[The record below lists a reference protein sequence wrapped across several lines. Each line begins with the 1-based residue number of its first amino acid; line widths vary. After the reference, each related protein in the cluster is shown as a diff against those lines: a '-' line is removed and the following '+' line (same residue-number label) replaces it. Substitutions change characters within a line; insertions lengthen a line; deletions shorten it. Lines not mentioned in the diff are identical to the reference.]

1 MKSPRKLLAA
11 VLAGVLAIAGAGWFL
26 STRLRSP
33 ADEAARRT
41 PPKASLVTVAVERRK
56 LVSTVAVNGTLEY
69 GSPFPI
75 TLAGVVGGPAELQR
89 ATRAPRQGRLRE
101 GGVLM
106 EVNGRPVFALRGKV
120 PMHRTI
126 APGTKGDDV
135 EQLQRALRRL
145 GFGAAV
151 TGVFDGATVAA
162 VTRLYAKGGYEAQR
176 PALADRQAR
185 DTLRKAVQTAKETL
199 ALEQRALDQGRDVL
213 PLKIKLGNAEAELRA
228 AESALEEAEDGR
240 LTPEDQ
246 AKMDAADAAV
256 RAAEEKLLE
265 AEQALAEANRPA
277 PTPSP
282 SPGAGIRL
290 LELKVANAGAELDS
304 ARRARDRLAE
314 ESAQARVKRLRE
326 LRTAARTA
334 QEGLVTA
341 EQALRHARQLS
352 PAKLKVANAKKDV
365 AAASSLLGEFLRTF
379 GTSIPPGEV
388 VFLPALPARV
398 HKAKVKA
405 GQMVEDEVATVT
417 SSSFMVAGSVES
429 GEAGLL
435 REGLKASIEL
445 DSGQT
450 YPATLSAVGEKAK
463 VPGEEAP
470 PAGSRPVLITPESMK
485 GLKGLS
491 GTSVAV
497 KVTVGATDEPV
508 LVVPVAAVVT
518 AADGRARVQV
528 ETAQDRTRE
537 VEVRTGL
544 TADGQVEVSGE
555 LKEGDRVVISG
566 A

>member
-33 ADEAARRT
+33 ADEAARRM
-41 PPKASLVTVAVERRK
+41 PPKASLVTAAVERRT

-120 PMHRTI
+120 PMHRTV
-126 APGTKGDDV
+126 APGTEGDDV

-145 GFGAAV
+145 GFGAPV
-151 TGVFDGATVAA
+151 TGVFDAATVAA

-176 PALADRQAR
+176 PALADRQAL

-213 PLKIKLGNAEAELRA
+213 PLKIKLGNAEDELRA

-246 AKMDAADAAV
+246 AKADAADSAV

-282 SPGAGIRL
+282 SPGADTRL

-314 ESAQARVKRLRE
+314 ESAQARMKRLRE
-326 LRTAARTA
+326 LRTAVRTA

-341 EQALRHARQLS
+341 EQALRHARQVS
-352 PAKLKVANAKKDV
+352 PAKLKVAHAKKDV
-365 AAASSLLGEFLRTF
+365 AAASALLSEFLRTF

-417 SSSFMVAGSVES
+417 SSSFMVSGSVEP

-450 YPATLSAVGEKAK
+450 YPATLSAVGDKAK

-470 PAGSRPVLITPESMK
+470 PQGNRPVLITPESMK

-491 GTSVAV
+491 GTAVAA

-528 ETAQDRTRE
+528 ETAPDRTRE

-544 TADGQVEVSGE
+544 TADGQVEVSGD

>member
-41 PPKASLVTVAVERRK
+41 PPKASLVTAAVERRT

-75 TLAGVVGGPAELQR
+75 TLAGVVGGPAEPQR

-145 GFGAAV
+145 GFGAPV

-176 PALADRQAR
+176 PALADRQAL

-246 AKMDAADAAV
+246 AKADAADSAV

-282 SPGAGIRL
+282 SPGADTRL

-326 LRTAARTA
+326 LRTAVRTA

-341 EQALRHARQLS
+341 EQALRHARQVS
-352 PAKLKVANAKKDV
+352 PAKLKVAHAKKDV
-365 AAASSLLGEFLRTF
+365 AAASALLSEFLRTF

-405 GQMVEDEVATVT
+405 GQTVEDEVATVT
-417 SSSFMVAGSVES
+417 SSSFMVSGSVEP

-450 YPATLSAVGEKAK
+450 YPATLSAVGDKAK

-470 PAGSRPVLITPESMK
+470 PEGNRPVLIAPESMK

-491 GTSVAV
+491 GTAVAV

-528 ETAQDRTRE
+528 ETAPDRTRE

-544 TADGQVEVSGE
+544 TADGQVEVSGD

>member
-41 PPKASLVTVAVERRK
+41 PPKASLVTAAVERRK

-145 GFGAAV
+145 GFGTPV

-162 VTRLYAKGGYEAQR
+162 VTRLYTKGGYEAQR
-176 PALADRQAR
+176 PALADRQAL

-199 ALEQRALDQGRDVL
+199 AIEQRALDQGRDVL
-213 PLKIKLGNAEAELRA
+213 PLKIKLGNAEDELRA

-246 AKMDAADAAV
+246 AKVDAADSAV

-282 SPGAGIRL
+282 SPGADTRL
-290 LELKVANAGAELDS
+290 LELKVANAAAELDS
-304 ARRARDRLAE
+304 ARRARDRLAG

-326 LRTAARTA
+326 LRTAVITA

-341 EQALRHARQLS
+341 EQALRHARQVS

-417 SSSFMVAGSVES
+417 SSSFMVSGSVEA

-470 PAGSRPVLITPESMK
+470 PAGNRPVLITPESMK

-491 GTSVAV
+491 GTAVAAR
-497 KVTVGATDEPV
+497 VTVGATDEPV

-528 ETAQDRTRE
+528 ETAPDRTRE

>member
-33 ADEAARRT
+33 ADEAARRM
-41 PPKASLVTVAVERRK
+41 PPKASLVTAAVERRT

-120 PMHRTI
+120 PMHRTV
-126 APGTKGDDV
+126 APGTEGDDV

-145 GFGAAV
+145 GFGAPV
-151 TGVFDGATVAA
+151 TGVFDAATVAA

-176 PALADRQAR
+176 PALADRQAL

-213 PLKIKLGNAEAELRA
+213 PLKIKLGNAEDELRA

-246 AKMDAADAAV
+246 AKADAADSAV

-282 SPGAGIRL
+282 SPGADTRL

-326 LRTAARTA
+326 LRTAVRTA

-341 EQALRHARQLS
+341 EQALRHARQVS
-352 PAKLKVANAKKDV
+352 PAKLKVAHAKKDV
-365 AAASSLLGEFLRTF
+365 AAASALLSEFLRTF

-417 SSSFMVAGSVES
+417 SSSFMVSGSVEP

-450 YPATLSAVGEKAK
+450 YPATLSAVGDKAK

-470 PAGSRPVLITPESMK
+470 PQGNRPVLITPESMK

-491 GTSVAV
+491 GTAVAA

-528 ETAQDRTRE
+528 ETAPDRTRE

-544 TADGQVEVSGE
+544 TADGQVEVSGD